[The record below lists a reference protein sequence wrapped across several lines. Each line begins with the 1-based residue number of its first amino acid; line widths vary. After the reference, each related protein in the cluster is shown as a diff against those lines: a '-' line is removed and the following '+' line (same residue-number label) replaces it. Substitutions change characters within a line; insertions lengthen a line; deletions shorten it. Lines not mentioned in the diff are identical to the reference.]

1 MCGNHADDGRPID
14 HHHHD
19 HPRGSSAPPPTRR
32 AFLGQFGRGSLA
44 MAVFSPA
51 LLAACGS
58 DGSTTTGATT
68 TTTLA
73 ETTTTASTATTEAS
87 DESIPE
93 TTTGVAG
100 DDLRWGRTN
109 LGFVSAYVLA
119 RGNKAAIVD
128 TGTEGSADAIGRTL
142 VSLGLT
148 YNDVDHLVLTHR
160 HGDHA
165 GSTGAVM
172 EQAVNATVYAGEA
185 DLSGI
190 DYDTITGL
198 TGGEDIFGFEAL
210 ATPGHTDG
218 HMAVIDHA
226 AGLLV
231 AGDAIFI
238 DGDEVVEGPERFF
251 TDVAQSRD
259 TIRELAQL
267 SFNTLLVGHGEPI
280 ENGADAALVALA
292 NSLA

>member
-1 MCGNHADDGRPID
+1 
-14 HHHHD
+14 
-19 HPRGSSAPPPTRR
+19 
-32 AFLGQFGRGSLA
+32 
-44 MAVFSPA
+44 MAVFAPA
-51 LLAACGS
+51 VLAACGS
-58 DGSTTTGATT
+58 DGTTTA
-68 TTTLA
+68 A
-73 ETTTTASTATTEAS
+73 SSSTTTTAAGPAATTTSTAPDAA
-87 DESIPE
+87 PE
-93 TTTGVAG
+93 TTTGAAG

-119 RGNKAAIVD
+119 RGNRAAIVD

-142 VSLGLT
+142 QTLGLT
-148 YNDVDHLVLTHR
+148 YNDVDHLILTHR

-210 ATPGHTDG
+210 STPGHTDG

-238 DGDEVVEGPERFF
+238 DGTDVVEGPERFF

-280 ENGADAALVALA
+280 EDGADAALAALA
-292 NSLA
+292 ASLG

>member
-1 MCGNHADDGRPID
+1 
-14 HHHHD
+14 
-19 HPRGSSAPPPTRR
+19 
-32 AFLGQFGRGSLA
+32 
-44 MAVFSPA
+44 MAVFSPT

-58 DGSTTTGATT
+58 DGATTADSAATTSTAPTT
-68 TTTLA
+68 TTDTTSTDTPN
-73 ETTTTASTATTEAS
+73 ET
-87 DESIPE
+87 IPE

-128 TGTEGSADAIGRTL
+128 TGTEGSADAIGNTL
-142 VSLGLT
+142 MSLGLT

-160 HGDHA
+160 HSDHA

-190 DYDTITGL
+190 DYDTITSL

-218 HMAVIDHA
+218 HIAVIDHA

-238 DGDEVVEGPERFF
+238 DGNEVVEGPERFF
-251 TDVAQSRD
+251 TNVEQSRD

-280 ENGADAALVALA
+280 EDGADAALAALA
-292 NSLA
+292 GSLS